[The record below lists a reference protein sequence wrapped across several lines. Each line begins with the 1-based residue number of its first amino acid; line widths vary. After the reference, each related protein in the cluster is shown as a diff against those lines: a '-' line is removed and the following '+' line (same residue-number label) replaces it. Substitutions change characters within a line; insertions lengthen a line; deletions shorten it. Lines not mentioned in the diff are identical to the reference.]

1 MTHTARITQ
10 TSATRPATSQITN
23 RDTETITTATNT
35 DKTKT
40 QTEEAHLGITI
51 RGAVPASG
59 RPSNATTLVDRGGAV
74 LRAGTGWFWC

>member
-40 QTEEAHLGITI
+40 QTEEAHHCITI

-59 RPSNATTLVDRGGAV
+59 RPGTTTRLVDLDCVGLA
-74 LRAGTGWFWC
+74 AGTGWFSC

>member
-10 TSATRPATSQITN
+10 TSTTRPATSQITN

-35 DKTKT
+35 DKTRT
-40 QTEEAHLGITI
+40 QTEEAHHCITI

-59 RPSNATTLVDRGGAV
+59 RPGTATPLFDLECAALT
-74 LRAGTGWFWC
+74 AGTRWFSC